1 MRQRALCIWEI
12 CRKCR
17 DTHGTKHLFSYDSRT
32 CTGFRQRNRAKGQT
46 AVSSEN
52 KRVSPNLF
60 ALLFSPRLT
69 KGNILTPMNYFSVF
83 ARSCCTK
90 NPGAS
95 TVDSKTGFATFTL
108 FSRLAVAPSFLHS
121 TPPPSYPRV
130 SAARLL
136 LLTSQHQ
143 LHDLICKYCINSC
156 GKKKTRCAWI
166 SPFFFP
172 SACLCLC
179 KAV

>member
-1 MRQRALCIWEI
+1 MHQQALCIWEI

-17 DTHGTKHLFSYDSRT
+17 DTRDDAFIFLRQPYMHWVPTAEPSQGPNRYDGDVCALHPSL
-32 CTGFRQRNRAKGQT
+32 
-46 AVSSEN
+46 SEN

-69 KGNILTPMNYFSVF
+69 KGNTLTPTNYFSVF
-83 ARSCCTK
+83 VRSCCTK

-95 TVDSKTGFATFTL
+95 TADSKTGFATFTL

-136 LLTSQHQ
+136 LLTS
-143 LHDLICKYCINSC
+143 
-156 GKKKTRCAWI
+156 
-166 SPFFFP
+166 
-172 SACLCLC
+172 
-179 KAV
+179 